1 MRVLIFTSGLTIM
14 ALGLAAM
21 SILDRENA
29 LGFLNQALTWGGAI
43 VICGIFSLKMKWHG
57 IIGAGILALL
67 GASRGVLNL
76 PDLFRYLDGDRTR
89 GSAPMLE
96 MGVMLICLL
105 LTLRVIRAL
114 RRERTR
120 RMLEAEE

>member
-1 MRVLIFTSGLTIM
+1 MSGLTIM
-14 ALGLAAM
+14 ALGVAATF
-21 SILDRENA
+21 ILEREAA

-43 VICGIFSLKMKWHG
+43 VICGIFSIKMKWHG

-76 PDLFRYLDGDRTR
+76 PDFFRLMQGDRAR
-89 GSAPMLE
+89 GTAPLLE
-96 MGVMLICLL
+96 LGVTLISLL
-105 LTLRVIRAL
+105 LLLRVLRAL

-120 RMLEAEE
+120 RMLETEE

>member
-1 MRVLIFTSGLTIM
+1 MSGLTIM
-14 ALGLAAM
+14 ALGVTAM
-21 SILDRENA
+21 SVLDREGA
-29 LGFLNQALTWGGAI
+29 LGFLNQALSWGGAI
-43 VICGIFSLKMKWHG
+43 VICGIFSIKMKWHG

-76 PDLFRYLDGDRTR
+76 PDLLSFIEGDRPR
-89 GSAPMLE
+89 GAAPLLE

-105 LTLRVIRAL
+105 LLVRVIRAL

-120 RMLEAEE
+120 RMLELEVVE